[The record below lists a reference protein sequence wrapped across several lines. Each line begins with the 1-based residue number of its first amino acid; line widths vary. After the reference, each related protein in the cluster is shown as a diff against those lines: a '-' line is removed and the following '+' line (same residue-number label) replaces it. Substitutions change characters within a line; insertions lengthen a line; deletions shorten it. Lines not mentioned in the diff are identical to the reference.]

1 MVEGSAMIKAL
12 FKEPLPSVDP
22 IVVDQGH
29 TLKEDLPTLT
39 VLMGILHI
47 MSLLVPCV
55 YNLSSLKIPL
65 SVLPIVDDI
74 VSHEI

>member
-12 FKEPLPSVDP
+12 FKEPLPSVDH

-39 VLMGILHI
+39 ALMGILPI
-47 MSLLVPCV
+47 MSLLVP
-55 YNLSSLKIPL
+55 
-65 SVLPIVDDI
+65 
-74 VSHEI
+74 H